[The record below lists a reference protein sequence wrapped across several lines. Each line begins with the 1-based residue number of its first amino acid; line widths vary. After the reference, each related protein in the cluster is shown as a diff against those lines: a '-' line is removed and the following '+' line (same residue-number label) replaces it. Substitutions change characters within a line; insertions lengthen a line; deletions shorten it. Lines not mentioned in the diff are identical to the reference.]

1 MDTGFSTAVKK
12 LGTIGCTVKIMRPA
26 AQLPHEIVIT
36 ERADSGLPP
45 LAKIAVIEASDE
57 EAEQIAAATEESEGD
72 AEGDAEGV
80 VDSVVDMM
88 AGIEQKEEE

>member
-1 MDTGFSTAVKK
+1 
-12 LGTIGCTVKIMRPA
+12 MRPDA
-26 AQLPHEIVIT
+26 KLPHEIVIT

-57 EAEQIAAATEESEGD
+57 EAEQLAAATEEP
-72 AEGDAEGV
+72 EGDAEGV